1 MTSQLNCA
9 AEKGHLGVSA
19 LLMQRGANTRAM
31 DSYLRT
37 PIMNACAKQHLLC
50 VQALLPHADLAH
62 LNKYGCSL
70 LHIAASKGGPAVL
83 GVILPR
89 YVEAGLVDCVS
100 ASALACSQTNLHH
113 AQGCAPSVLG

>member
-1 MTSQLNCA
+1 MVRLTSYVTSQLNCA

-62 LNKYGCSL
+62 LNKYPGWPIRGFGLRSRYATL
-70 LHIAASKGGPAVL
+70 
-83 GVILPR
+83 R
-89 YVEAGLVDCVS
+89 YVEA
-100 ASALACSQTNLHH
+100 A
-113 AQGCAPSVLG
+113 